1 MIEPVPAPPPEVP
14 AAPPAPVPAVSEGPR
29 SELTVRSVVVGLVVA
44 AAIGGLYPYVVMKL
58 GFGPTISVVAAFF
71 AFILLNIIAAVTKRR
86 TGKYEYN
93 MVQTA
98 GTAAAQSSFMCVVLG
113 AFDLLNA
120 KAGLGF
126 NMHLSSIQI
135 FIWISLAGCLG
146 VLLAVPLRK
155 HFIDEEKL
163 TFADGTAAG
172 ESLVILDSG
181 SAEAKK
187 QVKYLTWGGIASAVV
202 AWFTVGM
209 PKVAEKISTN
219 LPKEIADNPAS
230 HPASLS
236 WVNLLTFPEAS
247 TGSKVFAAMNV
258 GMNWSLLSIGSGM
271 LVGLRITLSMGLG
284 AVLAYIVMPGI
295 LVDNGWVAEAKY
307 KPVLMWVMWPA
318 TGLLVVGGLT
328 GLALKWK
335 AVAKTFGDMRKGS
348 MAGSSDFPM
357 KWVGIGVAVLSI
369 ALIAVQYFSLG
380 VAIWESALAILI
392 SVVLMLVG
400 IRVLGETNWAPIS
413 AMANMVQAMFA
424 GISPGSIGVNMVAS
438 GMSGTIAGSGEHLM
452 QDYKAGKI
460 IGSNNRS
467 LTYMQL
473 LATPVG
479 ALAVSIVYPMLRGMY
494 GMGPDRYGLENPA
507 STGPG
512 LASPISVKWAG
523 FAELLMGGIDKLPKY
538 SGWALLIFSVLAV
551 LITLGETTKFKSYL
565 PSPTGMALGML
576 IPAMYVLPMVI
587 GAYIQLVWNRT
598 NPKQEEANNT
608 PLASG
613 FIVGEALIVLVVASL
628 VMAGLLGAEGAGH

>member
-1 MIEPVPAPPPEVP
+1 MTDPIPAGVPLPI
-14 AAPPAPVPAVSEGPR
+14 SEGPR
-29 SELTVRSVVVGLVVA
+29 SELTVRAVIVGLFVA
-44 AAIGGLYPYVVMKL
+44 ALVGSLYPYVVMKL

-71 AFILLNIIAAVTKRR
+71 AFIALNIIAVVTKRR

-120 KAGLGF
+120 KPELGF
-126 NMHLSSIQI
+126 SMHLSPIQI
-135 FIWISLAGCLG
+135 FVWISIAGCLG

-155 HFIDEEKL
+155 HFIDDEKL

-172 ESLVILDSG
+172 ETLVILDSG
-181 SAEAKK
+181 SEESKS
-187 QVKYLTWGGIASAVV
+187 QVRYLAWGAAASAVV
-202 AWFTVGM
+202 AWLTQGMSKVG
-209 PKVAEKISTN
+209 EKLSSG
-219 LPKEIADNPAS
+219 LPKEVLADPGAF
-230 HPASLS
+230 PASLKLA
-236 WVNLLTFPEAS
+236 NLLTFPEIS
-247 TGSKVFAAMNV
+247 TGSKAFGLMNV

-271 LVGLRITLSMGLG
+271 LVGLRITLSMLLG
-284 AVLAYIVMPGI
+284 SVIAYVLLPGI
-295 LVDNGWVAEAKY
+295 LVENGWVTEARY
-307 KPVLMWVMWPA
+307 TPVLRWVMWPA

-335 AVAKTFGDMRKGS
+335 AVAKTFTEMRKGS
-348 MAGSSDFPM
+348 MASGTDFPLR
-357 KWVGIGVAVLSI
+357 WVGIGVAVLSVL
-369 ALIAVQYFSLG
+369 LIIVQYISLG
-380 VAIWESALAILI
+380 VAPWESAVAILV

-413 AMANMVQAMFA
+413 AMANMVQALFA

-438 GMSGTIAGSGEHLM
+438 GMSGTVAGAGEHLM

-473 LATPVG
+473 IATPVG
-479 ALAVSIVYPMLRGMY
+479 AGAIAIVYPLLRSMY
-494 GMGPDRYGLENPA
+494 GMGPDRYGISPDA
-507 STGPG
+507 AATGTG

-523 FAELLMGGIDKLPKY
+523 FAELLMGGLDKLPRY
-538 SGWALLIFSVLAV
+538 SGYALIIASVLAV
-551 LITLGETTKFKSYL
+551 LITLGETTRFKSFL

-576 IPAMYVLPMVI
+576 IPAMYVVPMVV
-587 GAYIQLVWNRT
+587 GAYIQLVWSKT
-598 NPKQEEANNT
+598 SPKHEASFNT

-613 FIVGEALIVLVVASL
+613 FIVGEAMVVLVVALL
-628 VMAGLLGAEGAGH
+628 VMLRLLGAEGGGH

>member
-1 MIEPVPAPPPEVP
+1 MIEPLQVAEPSPPPPVAVAP
-14 AAPPAPVPAVSEGPR
+14 AEGPR
-29 SELTVRSVVVGLVVA
+29 SELTVRAVVVGLAVA
-44 AAIGGLYPYVVMKL
+44 ALVGALYPYVVMKL

-71 AFILLNIIAAVTKRR
+71 AFIALNIIAAISKRR
-86 TGKYEYN
+86 TGKFEYN

-98 GTAAAQSSFMCVVLG
+98 GTAAAESAFMCVVLG

-120 KAGLGF
+120 KSGLNFG
-126 NMHLSSIQI
+126 MHLSSLQI
-135 FIWISLAGCLG
+135 FVWISLSGCLG
-146 VLLAVPLRK
+146 VLLAVPLRR
-155 HFIDEEKL
+155 HFIDDEKL

-181 SAEAKK
+181 SPEAKK
-187 QVKYLTWGGIASAVV
+187 QVRYLAWGGLASAVV
-202 AWFTVGM
+202 AWFNQGM
-209 PKVAEKISTN
+209 PKLGERLESSLTKEQLADTAN
-219 LPKEIADNPAS
+219 LPG
-230 HPASLS
+230 SLS
-236 WVNLLTFPEAS
+236 LVRMLTFPEDS
-247 TGSKVFAAMNV
+247 TGSKVFGMMNV

-271 LVGLRITLSMGLG
+271 LVGLRITLSMALG
-284 AVLAYIVMPGI
+284 SAIAYIILPSI
-295 LVDNGWVAEAKY
+295 LVENGWVLEAKY
-307 KPVLMWVMWPA
+307 KPVLLWVMWPA

-335 AVAKTFGDMRKGS
+335 AVVKTFSEMRKGS
-348 MAGSSDFPM
+348 MASGTDFPLR
-357 KWVGIGVAVLSI
+357 WVGIGVAVLSV
-369 ALIAVQYFSLG
+369 ALITVQYFSLG
-380 VAIWESALAILI
+380 VAPWQSVIAILI

-413 AMANMVQAMFA
+413 AMANMVQALFA
-424 GISPGSIGVNMVAS
+424 AISPGSISVNMVAS
-438 GMSGTIAGSGEHLM
+438 GMSGTIAGAGEHLM

-479 ALAVSIVYPMLRGMY
+479 AGAIAIVYPMLRSMY
-494 GMGPDRYGLENPA
+494 GMGPDRYGIEHPERA
-507 STGPG
+507 GAG

-538 SGWALLIFSVLAV
+538 SGVALVIASVLAV
-551 LITLGETTKFKSYL
+551 LITLGETGRFKSFL

-576 IPAMYVLPMVI
+576 IPAMYVVPMVV
-587 GAYIQLVWNRT
+587 GAYIQLVWSKT
-598 NPKQEEANNT
+598 APKHEEAFNT

-613 FIVGEALIVLVVASL
+613 FIVGEAMIVLVVASL
-628 VMAGLLGAEGAGH
+628 VMAGVLGATG

>member
-1 MIEPVPAPPPEVP
+1 MVES
-14 AAPPAPVPAVSEGPR
+14 PPAPLPDVPASPVGTPAPDGPR
-29 SELTVRSVVVGLVVA
+29 SELTIRAVVVGLFVA
-44 AAIGGLYPYVVMKL
+44 ALVGALYPYVVMKL

-71 AFILLNIIAAVTKRR
+71 AFIALNLIAVVTRRR

-120 KAGLGF
+120 KPELGF
-126 NMHLSSIQI
+126 QMHLSSIQI
-135 FIWISLAGCLG
+135 FVWISISGCLG

-181 SAEAKK
+181 SVESKK
-187 QVKYLTWGGIASAVV
+187 QVKYLTWGAAASAVV
-202 AWFTVGM
+202 AWLTQGM
-209 PKVAEKISTN
+209 PQVGEKLSSGLSKAVLADPAQHPPGLRWSNLFTFAEN
-219 LPKEIADNPAS
+219 
-230 HPASLS
+230 
-236 WVNLLTFPEAS
+236 S
-247 TGSKVFAAMNV
+247 TGSKMFGLMNV

-271 LVGLRITLSMGLG
+271 LVGLRITLSMALG
-284 AVLAYIVMPGI
+284 SIIAYVIMPSI
-295 LVDNGWVAEAKY
+295 LVENGWVLEQKY
-307 KPVLMWVMWPA
+307 KPVLLWVMWPA

-335 AVAKTFGDMRKGS
+335 AVAKTFTEMRKGS
-348 MAGSSDFPM
+348 MASGTDFPLR
-357 KWVGIGVAVLSI
+357 WVGIGVAGLSVT
-369 ALIAVQYFSLG
+369 LIIVQYISLG
-380 VAIWESALAILI
+380 VAPWMSALAILI

-424 GISPGSIGVNMVAS
+424 VIAPANIGVNMVAS
-438 GMSGTIAGSGEHLM
+438 GMSGTVAGAGEHLM

-473 LATPVG
+473 IATPVG
-479 ALAVSIVYPMLRGMY
+479 AGAIAIVYPLLRSMY
-494 GMGPDRYGLENPA
+494 GMGPDRYGITNPNHA
-507 STGPG
+507 GTG

-523 FAELLMGGIDKLPKY
+523 FAELLMGGVDKLPKY
-538 SGWALLIFSVLAV
+538 SGWALLIAAVLAV
-551 LITLGETTKFKSYL
+551 LITLGETTRFKHHL

-576 IPAMYVLPMVI
+576 IPAMYVVPMVV
-587 GAYIQLVWNRT
+587 GAYIQLVWSKT
-598 NPKQEEANNT
+598 APKHEEAYNT

-613 FIVGEALIVLVVASL
+613 FIVGEAMIVLVVALL
-628 VMAGLLGAEGAGH
+628 VMMGVLGASEG